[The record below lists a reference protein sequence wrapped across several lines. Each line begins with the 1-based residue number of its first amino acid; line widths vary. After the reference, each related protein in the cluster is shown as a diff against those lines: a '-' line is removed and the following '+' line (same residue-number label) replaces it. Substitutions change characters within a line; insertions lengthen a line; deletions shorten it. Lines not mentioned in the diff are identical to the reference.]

1 MHVMGEAAAERLATD
16 DEVEKMKTLLLDAL
30 KAGDCGFSTSNFEG
44 HNGLGGRPMP
54 SRLADESE
62 IMGLTKVLGMHGS
75 GNFMLTK
82 GSKTTMKFL
91 ESLAAESGRPVMVAA
106 LLVDNL
112 NPDRI
117 FRELD
122 EIQAASERGN
132 SMI

>member
-1 MHVMGEAAAERLATD
+1 MRLKQEPVVFFT
-16 DEVEKMKTLLLDAL
+16 
-30 KAGDCGFSTSNFEG
+30 STFEG

-62 IMGLTKVLGMHGS
+62 IMSLTKVLGMHGS

-91 ESLAAESGRPVMVAA
+91 ESLATESGRPVMVAA

-117 FRELD
+117 FLGAR
-122 EIQAASERGN
+122 
-132 SMI
+132 